1 MQKEDSARTQ
11 SDRFVCLNRR
21 RGGSGGNDVNS
32 CTMKKKRTLNRPFTK
47 AYSHTPSTI
56 ARHPPTYRLHGVL
69 GDEEVVLECVQRV
82 PETVGPDVL
91 HPKGDEEANH
101 KRIHDD
107 HPHQHRA
114 DFCMGGEARCKV
126 VEEEMLASPGIQTT
140 TSTIRM
146 SKTRFD
152 ASICAYDERQQ
163 RQQQQQ
169 RRRKKQTSSDV
180 IERVLDGLLAVQRR
194 AIVGRVVNSVVVVPH
209 AIFLV
214 SALSSRAHATLGR
227 FSLTKIVPTPLTL
240 IHSRPLVNRV
250 TGQTQSCRSRNC
262 TFRGALAQTRCRAGC
277 A

>member
-1 MQKEDSARTQ
+1 MVFLATRKSSLSVYSVFPRPSGRTYSTPRAMRKQITSA
-11 SDRFVCLNRR
+11 F
-21 RGGSGGNDVNS
+21 
-32 CTMKKKRTLNRPFTK
+32 MM
-47 AYSHTPSTI
+47 TI
-56 ARHPPTYRLHGVL
+56 HINTVL
-69 GDEEVVLECVQRV
+69 ISAWAV
-82 PETVGPDVL
+82 
-91 HPKGDEEANH
+91 
-101 KRIHDD
+101 
-107 HPHQHRA
+107 RA
-114 DFCMGGEARCKV
+114 WCKV
-126 VEEEMLASPGIQTT
+126 EEEEEEMLASSGIQTT

-152 ASICAYDERQQ
+152 ASICAYYERQQ
-163 RQQQQQ
+163 RQQQQP
-169 RRRKKQTSSDV
+169 RRKKQTSSDV

-262 TFRGALAQTRCRAGC
+262 TFRGALAQTHCRAGC